1 MPKKTSKDISCVT
14 NHLDDEVYLTLKADN
29 LNKDLLTRIL
39 NPESL
44 NYSNLIEL
52 DTFEQ
57 ALLIKSCQNKS
68 KKNEYLLL
76 LLPNE
81 IYENYK
87 EELKFENIR
96 LEVEKYKDFEIPF
109 EKNSEIINS
118 ILNLQNYYIE
128 KYKLKSLKKNKKK
141 E

>member
-14 NHLDDEVYLTLKADN
+14 NHLDDEVYLTLKVDN

-109 EKNSEIINS
+109 EKNLEIINS

-128 KYKLKSLKKNKKK
+128 KYNLKSLKKNKKK

>member
-109 EKNSEIINS
+109 EKNLEIINS

-128 KYKLKSLKKNKKK
+128 KYNLKSLKKNKKK